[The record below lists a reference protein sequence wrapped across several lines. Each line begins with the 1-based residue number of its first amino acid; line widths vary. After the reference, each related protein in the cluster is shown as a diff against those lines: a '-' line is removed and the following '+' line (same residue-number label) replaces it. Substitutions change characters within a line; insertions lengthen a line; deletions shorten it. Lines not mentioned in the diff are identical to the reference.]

1 MKHLN
6 NYKIF
11 ESETYKDPIDV
22 ESDVNEFLEKLGE
35 KFRVWCTKVAS
46 STNTEYYDKKI
57 SEVNHLSAS
66 NPTMTDNW
74 DIYEVYSTDD
84 YGRNTGT
91 IINVKAVS
99 KLHARIKA
107 ATIKNNLEL
116 FSTGF
121 YDSKKI
127 SKAEYEAK
135 IQGLERQIAKRKN
148 IQ

>member
-11 ESETYKDPIDV
+11 ESDTYKDPIDV

-35 KFRVWCTKVAS
+35 KFRIWCTKVAS
-46 STNTEYYDKKI
+46 STNTEYYDKRI
-57 SEVNHLSAS
+57 SDVNHLLVS

-74 DIYEVYSTDD
+74 DIYEVYNTDD

-99 KLHARIKA
+99 KLHARVKA

-121 YDSKKI
+121 YDAKKI
-127 SKAEYEAK
+127 NKYEYESRIK
-135 IQGLERQIAKRKN
+135 SLERQIEKLKN